1 MDPNSILNRIRRDNF
16 MHPRFAEAYQ
26 RTQAHAV
33 FGQPGTVIMVLGA
46 TRVGKTTLSKLLEVN
61 LTGDACGHLTEIPL
75 IRLEAATTDQG
86 FMSSKYL
93 CLRMLQALKHPFY
106 EGEGYKPRWSDSET
120 TLRTQIDRALR
131 SRATKYIFID
141 EAHHLLR
148 NKNLRNIGASLDSL
162 KCLANEAGV
171 ILVLFGGYELLRTC
185 FESAHLNGR
194 STIIDFRN
202 YQINDDDVATYDAI
216 LSSIDRYLPWQKGQS
231 LIKHRQLIYA
241 GTMGCYGLLI
251 HWISAAIADMAA
263 NGSKTLHLKHF
274 IATKLREQLI
284 PIREDIE
291 MGARLMHKLDATPWT
306 QPSIPQMTNDHI
318 TREKSKRKPGIRNP
332 HRDPVGRRQ

>member
-1 MDPNSILNRIRRDNF
+1 MDPKSVLIRIRRDNF

-33 FGQPGTVIMVLGA
+33 FGQPGTVVMVLGA
-46 TRVGKTTLSKLLEVN
+46 TRVGKTTLSRLLEVN
-61 LTGDACGHLTEIPL
+61 LTREVSGHLTEIPL

-131 SRATKYIFID
+131 SRSTKYIFID

-148 NKNLRNIGASLDSL
+148 NKNLRNIGAALDSL

-202 YQINDDDVATYDAI
+202 YQINDEDVATYDAI
-216 LSSIDRYLPWQKGQS
+216 LSSIDPYLPWQKGHS

-263 NGSKTLHLKHF
+263 NGAKTLQLEHF
-274 IATKLREQLI
+274 IATKLQEQLI
-284 PIREDIE
+284 PIQEDIE
-291 MGARLMHKLDATPWT
+291 MGARLMHKLDAKLWTP
-306 QPSIPQMTNDHI
+306 PSIPQATNVLT
-318 TREKSKRKPGIRNP
+318 TRARRVRKPGVRNP
-332 HRDPVGRRQ
+332 HRDPVGKRR

>member
-1 MDPNSILNRIRRDNF
+1 MVRYVGGYLHGRIKPERGSGDFLDALSR
-16 MHPRFAEAYQ
+16 Q
-26 RTQAHAV
+26 
-33 FGQPGTVIMVLGA
+33 
-46 TRVGKTTLSKLLEVN
+46 VGKTTLSKLLEVN
-61 LTGDACGHLTEIPL
+61 LTGEACGHLTEIPL

-148 NKNLRNIGASLDSL
+148 NKNLRNIGAALDSL

-318 TREKSKRKPGIRNP
+318 TRKKSKRKPGIRNP
-332 HRDPVGRRQ
+332 HRDPVEMRQ

>member
-1 MDPNSILNRIRRDNF
+1 MDPKSILIRIRRDNF
-16 MHPRFAEAYQ
+16 MHPRFAEAYE

-33 FGQPGTVIMVLGA
+33 FGQPGAVIMVLGA
-46 TRVGKTTLSKLLEVN
+46 TRVGKTTLSKLLEIN
-61 LTGDACGHLTEIPL
+61 LTRDVCGHLTEIPL

-131 SRATKYIFID
+131 SRSTKYIFID

-148 NKNLRNIGASLDSL
+148 NKNLRNIGAALDSL

-216 LSSIDRYLPWQKGQS
+216 LSSIDPHLPWQREQS
-231 LIKHRQLIYA
+231 LIKHRELIYA
-241 GTMGCYGLLI
+241 GTLGCYGLLI
-251 HWISAAIADMAA
+251 HWISAAIADMVA
-263 NGSKTLHLKHF
+263 NGARTLQLKHF
-274 IATKLREQLI
+274 IATKLREQLV

-291 MGARLMHKLDATPWT
+291 MGVRLMHKLDATPWEP
-306 QPSIPQMTNDHI
+306 PSMRQ
-318 TREKSKRKPGIRNP
+318 EKDVHTAQAKKGRRPGVRNP
-332 HRDPVGRRQ
+332 HRDPVGNRQ